1 MFILL
6 CISFF
11 LVVFFTAPEGPP
23 TAINITN
30 FGPYDLTITW
40 EPPLVPNGIISTYS
54 FYVTSENGEAVVYR
68 VDGRLTS
75 YVVMNLSP
83 YSLVS
88 VNMSASTSAG
98 EGPQS
103 AAIEMRT
110 AQAGILGLDD
120 SDLHIVKPS

>member
-1 MFILL
+1 MYTL
-6 CISFF
+6 
-11 LVVFFTAPEGPP
+11 
-23 TAINITN
+23 
-30 FGPYDLTITW
+30 
-40 EPPLVPNGIISTYS
+40 
-54 FYVTSENGEAVVYR
+54 YVTSESGQTDVYS
-68 VDGRLTS
+68 VNGRLTS